1 MWARAD
7 LGIERFQGEPT
18 TLGDAPM
25 IGTQWAPFA
34 PELGQPASPGGIVGS
49 NGRHV
54 RLTEKIKRF
63 LSSQSGTPFLA
74 MDLEV
79 VGPKYK
85 ELCLHFPN
93 AAIYYAV
100 KANPAREVVSLL
112 ANLGASFDVASPAE
126 LDLCLSLGVTPERLS
141 YGNTIKKA
149 ADIAYAFERGV
160 YRFAFDSEAELRKLA
175 VHAPGAVVTCR
186 LQTTS
191 KHAAWPLAKKF
202 GCDRDMAAHLI
213 VMSRYFGLKPIGV
226 AFHVGSQQTDPTQ
239 WEQPLHEVAAIFR
252 KVARHGIE
260 LNTVNAGGGFPV
272 PYECGVPTL
281 QAFAQAIALSMG
293 RAFGSSPPSLML
305 EPGRSLVAEAGVIQ
319 SEVVLVARK
328 SLSDATRWVYLDIG
342 KFGGL
347 AETLDESIKYPLLT
361 TRTGIPGPV
370 VLAGPTCDSAD
381 ILYEKT
387 LYELPLDLECGDR
400 ITILNAG
407 AYTSTYASVG
417 FNGFPPL
424 KTYCL

>member
-1 MWARAD
+1 
-7 LGIERFQGEPT
+7 LIEEFEP
-18 TLGDAPM
+18 GAFPM
-25 IGTQWAPFA
+25 IGTQWAPNA
-34 PELGQPASPGGIVGS
+34 AEQGQQLSVRGLESFGQ
-49 NGRHV
+49 GRC
-54 RLTEKIKRF
+54 LAEKVKEF
-63 LSSQSGTPFLA
+63 LAVQSGTPFLA
-74 MDLEV
+74 MDLDV
-79 VGPKYK
+79 VATKYR
-85 ELCLHFPN
+85 ELLQNFPC
-93 AAIYYAV
+93 AGIYYAV

-112 ANLGASFDVASPAE
+112 AALGASFDFASPAE

-149 ADIAYAFERGV
+149 ADIAYAAERGV
-160 YRFAFDSEAELRKLA
+160 FRFAFDSEAELRKLA
-175 VHAPGAVVTCR
+175 LHAPGALVTCR
-186 LQTTS
+186 LQATC

-202 GCDRDMAAHLI
+202 GCDRDMASHLL
-213 VMSRYFGLKPIGV
+213 VMSRYLGLKPVGV
-226 AFHVGSQQTDPTQ
+226 SFHVGSQQTDPTQ
-239 WEQPLHEVAAIFR
+239 WDHPIQEVAAIFR
-252 KVARHGIE
+252 KMARHGIE
-260 LNTVNAGGGFPV
+260 LDTVNAGGGFPV
-272 PYECGVPTL
+272 PYEDTVPKV
-281 QAFAQAIALSMG
+281 QAFADAIGQSME
-293 RAFGSSPPSLML
+293 RAFGSAQPNLML

-328 SLSDATRWVYLDIG
+328 SLGEATRWVYLDVG

-347 AETLDESIKYPLLT
+347 AETLDESIKYRLLT

-370 VLAGPTCDSAD
+370 ILAGPTCDSAD

-407 AYTSTYASVG
+407 AYTSSYASVG

>member
-1 MWARAD
+1 
-7 LGIERFQGEPT
+7 
-18 TLGDAPM
+18 M
-25 IGTQWAPFA
+25 IGTQWTPFA
-34 PELGQPASPGGIVGS
+34 PELGGALARSPAGL
-49 NGRHV
+49 NRLEDC
-54 RLTEKIKRF
+54 LTERIKGF
-63 LSSQSGTPFLA
+63 LSSAASTPFLA

-79 VGPKYK
+79 VGAKYR
-85 ELCLHFPN
+85 ELRHHFAN

-112 ANLGASFDVASPAE
+112 AAMGANFDIASPAE

-149 ADIAYAFERGV
+149 ADIAYAFQRGV
-160 YRFAFDSEAELRKLA
+160 CRFAFDSEAELRKLSL
-175 VHAPGAVVTCR
+175 HAPGALVTCR
-186 LQTTS
+186 LQATS
-191 KHAAWPLAKKF
+191 RYAAWPLARKF
-202 GCDRDMAAHLI
+202 GCDRDMAVHLL
-213 VMSRYFGLKPIGV
+213 VMSRYFGLKPVGV

-252 KVARHGIE
+252 KVARHDIE

-272 PYECGVPTL
+272 PYESSVPTVEV
-281 QAFAQAIALSMG
+281 FAHAIHESMS
-293 RAFGSSPPSLML
+293 RAFGNSSPDLIL
-305 EPGRSLVAEAGVIQ
+305 EPGRCLVAEAGVIE

-328 SLSDATRWVYLDIG
+328 SLNDATRWVYLDVG
-342 KFGGL
+342 RFGGL
-347 AETLDESIKYPLLT
+347 AETLDESIKYRLHT

-387 LYELPLDLECGDR
+387 PYELPLDLECGDR
-400 ITILNAG
+400 LTILHAG

-424 KTYCL
+424 RTYCL